1 MLRAVT
7 QKSVVGLVVAG
18 IVSLAGPQPAAAAEP
33 VKLSGAITGRV
44 TSSGIAQMGAT
55 VILANRQ
62 GRQFAKVLT
71 DSEGVF
77 KFLGLMPDLYSL
89 KITFASFVPAARNN
103 ILVQPGMRSV
113 LNVNLNTLF
122 STIQFAYPP
131 MENGNLMS
139 DDWKWVLR
147 SSSPTRPVLRFTGD
161 ALAKDTSGGSKHT
174 AVFSGT
180 RGVLRVSAG
189 DGPVVSGVGNEA
201 DTGTAFA
208 LATSLYGNNM
218 LKVSGNVGYGSQTG
232 VPSASIRTSYSRDI
246 GVGTPE
252 VSVTM
257 RQLFLPGRF
266 GAAVTGND
274 SALPMLRS
282 MSASYDDHAQ
292 LGDDL
297 TVQYGF
303 TLNAISFLDHLTY
316 ASPYARLTYSLGD
329 LGDIAVAYTSGD
341 ARPDLAGTG
350 QRDADLQQTLNT
362 LGFFPRI
369 SLRDARPHIQ
379 QGQNY
384 EVTYSRKVGSRTYA
398 LSAYRESVTNA
409 ALSIVA
415 PAGMYSG
422 GDILPDLFTG
432 SAVFNAG
439 DYHSNGYTAA
449 VTQNLGEHVA
459 ATVMYGSMGVLTA
472 SSGEVVSNNPDELR
486 AMIRSSRQRAA
497 TARLTATAPRTG
509 THMIASYQWTDTHRA
524 ITPGHLYST
533 QDIAQVPGLNIYVR
547 QPIPGLGALPWRME
561 ATADLRNLLAQG
573 YLPLGVAGGQQLVLV
588 ETPRSFRGG
597 LAFIF

>member
-1 MLRAVT
+1 MLRVWT
-7 QKSVVGLVVAG
+7 QKSVVGLVLAG
-18 IVSLAGPQPAAAAEP
+18 AVSLAIPKPAGAADA

-44 TSSGIAQMGAT
+44 TASGVAQMGAT
-55 VILANRQ
+55 VLLSNRQ

-71 DSEGVF
+71 DSDGVF
-77 KFLGLMPDLYSL
+77 KFLGLLPDSYSL
-89 KITFASFVPAARNN
+89 KITFASFVPALRNN

-113 LNVNLNTLF
+113 LNVNLSTLF

-131 MENGNLMS
+131 IENGGMMS

-161 ALAKDTSGGSKHT
+161 ALAKDNSGGEKRT

-189 DGPVVSGVGNEA
+189 DGGVVSGAGNEA
-201 DTGTAFA
+201 DLGTAFA
-208 LATSLYGNNM
+208 LATSVYGNNM
-218 LKVSGNVGYGSQTG
+218 LKVSGNLGYGSQTG
-232 VPSASIRTSYSRDI
+232 VPSAAVRTSYSRSI

-266 GAAVTGND
+266 GSAAGGND
-274 SALPMLRS
+274 AALPMLRS
-282 MSASYDDHAQ
+282 TSASYDDHAQ
-292 LGDDL
+292 LSDDL
-297 TVQYGF
+297 TLQYGF
-303 TLNAISFLDHLTY
+303 TLNAITFLDHLTY
-316 ASPYARLTYSLGD
+316 GSPYARLAYSLGD
-329 LGDIAVAYTSGD
+329 LGQLEIAYTSGD

-350 QRDADLQQTLNT
+350 RRAADLQESLST

-369 SLRDARPHIQ
+369 SLRDGRPHIQ

-384 EVTYSRKVGSRTYA
+384 EITYSRKLGSRTYS
-398 LSAYRESVTNA
+398 LSAYHESVTNA

-415 PAGMYSG
+415 PAGMYAG

-432 SAVFNAG
+432 SSVFNAG

-449 VTQNLGEHVA
+449 VTQDVGEHVA
-459 ATVMYGSMGVLTA
+459 ATVMYGSMGALTA
-472 SSGEVVSNNPDELR
+472 SSGEVVTNNPDELR
-486 AMIRSSRQRAA
+486 AIIRSSRQRAA
-497 TARLTATAPRTG
+497 TARLTATAPHTG
-509 THMIASYQWTDTHRA
+509 THMIASYQWTDNPRA
-524 ITPGHLYST
+524 VMPGHLYST
-533 QDIAQVPGLNIYVR
+533 QDITQVPGLNVYVR
-547 QPIPGLGALPWRME
+547 QPIPVLGQLPWRME
-561 ATADLRNLLAQG
+561 ATADMRNLLAQG
-573 YLPLGVAGGQQLVLV
+573 YLSLGAPGGQQLILV